1 MIPEAIIVA
10 CIAGVTSII
19 GNWLIHIKETR
30 KYRIEEEKRKQYI
43 DLMLES
49 IEQKLDEHNNY
60 AKKFEVVEKSIIEI
74 KKDIE
79 YLRKDK

>member
-1 MIPEAIIVA
+1 MITEAIIVA
-10 CIAGVTSII
+10 LIAGVTTIA
-19 GNWLIHIKETR
+19 GNWLVSLKETR
-30 KYRIEEEKRKQYI
+30 KKDIKQSQRDQYI
-43 DLMLES
+43 DLKLES
-49 IEQKLDEHNNY
+49 IEEKLDEHNNY